1 MDLTITLTG
10 QGLPARI
17 IRPLLARGMVAD
29 NRLPGL
35 TLTMDNRL
43 PGLILIMDNHPPGL
57 ILIMGNRLPG
67 LTLIMDNTR
76 HRQPIPTMG
85 RHIQRIRRTR
95 WRRRPQRPGH
105 MTRRSLARAPR
116 AIRQRHH
123 TLRPLARPMALRPAA
138 LVTRQLAIR
147 ALTHRPASQLW
158 AHRAGSRQRQ
168 HHRKSSILVLYSSR

>member
-29 NRLPGL
+29 NHLPGL
-35 TLTMDNRL
+35 TLTMGNRL

-57 ILIMGNRLPG
+57 ILTMGNRLPG
-67 LTLIMDNTR
+67 LTLTMDNTR

-116 AIRQRHH
+116 AIHH
-123 TLRPLARPMALRPAA
+123 TLRPRARPMALRPAT
-138 LVTRQLAIR
+138 LVTCQLATR

-158 AHRAGSRQRQ
+158 AHKAGNRQR
-168 HHRKSSILVLYSSR
+168 HRKSSILALYSSR